1 MKALDIIILIPVLF
15 GAYKGF
21 KKGLLMELVSLV
33 ALLLATL
40 LSFKLLDKGI
50 DVLANYIDKNQT
62 FVPYLA
68 FVLIFVLV
76 LFLVTYIGKAT
87 KKFLDVTLIGKLD
100 DLAGGILGAL
110 KWAFAF
116 SVLLWLSQ
124 SAGINPPESYTNGTI
139 IYPYLIVYGPQ
150 IIDFFSALLPQA
162 SSLIESIKEKLFVIP
177 S

>member
-21 KKGLLMELVSLV
+21 KKGLLMELVSLA
-33 ALLLATL
+33 ALVLATL

-50 DVLANYIDKNQT
+50 DLIGQYIDKNQS
-62 FVPYLA
+62 FVPYLS
-68 FVLIFVLV
+68 FVLIFILV
-76 LFLVTYIGKAT
+76 LFVVTYIGKAT
-87 KKFLDVTLIGKLD
+87 KKFLDVTLLGKLD
-100 DLAGGILGAL
+100 DMAGGLLGAL

-124 SAGINPPESYTNGTI
+124 SAGIVPPEEHTENTV
-139 IYPYLIVYGPQ
+139 IYPYLVVYGPQ
-150 IIDFFSALLPQA
+150 IMEFFSALLPQA
-162 SSLIESIKEKLFVIP
+162 SNLIDSIKDKLFVTP